1 MTIKEKD
8 DTVGG
13 KLATKPF
20 NALGR
25 TFYVEHGF
33 HAWFY
38 NYFQFKDIRD
48 RLNINENFKSW
59 DKVDFIF
66 RDYKPESVYSH
77 GPYPCKYLFWYF

>member
-33 HAWFY
+33 HAWHF
-38 NYFQFKDIRD
+38 NYFQFKDIRK
-48 RLNINENFKSW
+48 RLNINGNFRPWSKLE
-59 DKVDFIF
+59 FIF
-66 RDYKPESVYSH
+66 RDYKPESIYSY
-77 GPYPCKYLFWYF
+77 GPYPCKYLF